1 MLYDKVANALA
12 VIPVIIM
19 VALINVLIASVMGMM
34 TFLQLMFVGGLS
46 KAPAEILAILVA
58 IAVYLYIWYQPKIRS
73 YISTRSQ

>member
-19 VALINVLIASVMGMM
+19 VTLINVLIASVMGMM
-34 TFLQLMFVGGLS
+34 VFLQLMFVGGLS